1 VGRAGDVFTG
11 ASCGFG
17 VANFTIF
24 YTADPQRVENCA
36 LKIRK
41 RISEIIFG
49 LAA

>member
-1 VGRAGDVFTG
+1 MGRAGDIFTG

-17 VANFTIF
+17 VANLTIF
-24 YTADPQRVENCA
+24 YTADPQRVGKCA

-41 RISEIIFG
+41 RISEIILG